1 MAESESVMV
10 VEPSSSSR
18 MDQKE
23 TLQVDESALADRKHD
38 LSEIFVSN
46 HHNEVTDSKI
56 KSNTIKLGS
65 CTGKIACR

>member
-46 HHNEVTDSKI
+46 HIMKLQIPRLNQI
-56 KSNTIKLGS
+56 QKS
-65 CTGKIACR
+65 